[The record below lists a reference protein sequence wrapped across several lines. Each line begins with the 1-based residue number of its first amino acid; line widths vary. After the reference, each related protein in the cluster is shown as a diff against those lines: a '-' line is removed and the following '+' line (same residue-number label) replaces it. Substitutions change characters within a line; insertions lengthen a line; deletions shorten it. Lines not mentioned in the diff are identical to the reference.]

1 MYIFNCILVIV
12 QIVGYIYSY
21 ITADDDDDDK
31 WTDKRT
37 IFYRRSYLR
46 QTLIHTHTYALIN
59 LVQHTGALSSI
70 IFQ

>member
-31 WTDKRT
+31 WTDK
-37 IFYRRSYLR
+37 
-46 QTLIHTHTYALIN
+46 TYNIL
-59 LVQHTGALSSI
+59 
-70 IFQ
+70 